1 MEHKHKTAVL
11 LALATAVI
19 SGFAIFLTKISVT
32 VIKDAT
38 VFTTLKNTLVAL
50 VLASFVLLTSKRK
63 ELRGLTR
70 RDWMRLALIGI
81 VGGSIPF
88 LLFFNGLQ
96 QTSAVNA
103 AFLQKTLFVWVALL
117 AVPFLKERI
126 APLQGFA
133 LVLLLAANL
142 VLSGLHTLQ
151 LGKGEWMILGSA
163 LLWAVEYVIAKKALA
178 NVSSVVVAAS
188 RMSFGAVILLAVV
201 AFQGHLGLVATLS
214 GTQWLWTLIPSA
226 VLLCYVTCWYA
237 ALKRAPAVVVSA
249 LLVPAPFITSLL
261 AYIFQHKA
269 FSVTDTVASVLFA
282 LAVALILRY
291 GRFSVATTATNDAAV
306 RSV

>member
-11 LALATAVI
+11 LALGTAVI
-19 SGFAIFLTKISVT
+19 SGFAIFLSKISVT
-32 VIKDAT
+32 VIKNAT
-38 VFTTLKNTLVAL
+38 VFTTLKNALVAL
-50 VLASFVLLTSKRK
+50 ALVSIVLLTSKRK

-70 RDWMRLALIGI
+70 RDWTRLVLIGI
-81 VGGSIPF
+81 VGGSVPF

-117 AVPFLKERI
+117 AIPFLKERI

-133 LVLLLAANL
+133 LGLLLAANL
-142 VLSGLHTLQ
+142 VLSGLHTFK
-151 LGKGEWMILGSA
+151 LGKGEWMILASA

-178 NVSSVVVAAS
+178 NISSTVVAAS
-188 RMSFGAVILLAVV
+188 RMGFGAVILIAVV
-201 AFQGHLGLVATLS
+201 AFQGKLGLVATLS

-226 VLLCYVTCWYA
+226 VLLGYVTFWYA
-237 ALKRAPAVVVSA
+237 ALKRAPAIVVSA

-261 AYIFQHKA
+261 AFIVQKKA
-269 FSVTDTVASVLFA
+269 FSVNDMVASVLFA

-291 GRFSVATTATNDAAV
+291 GRFASPNTTDEPALRGV
-306 RSV
+306 